1 MPSRELRQETP
12 QHGQVRFWLLP
23 DGPISETDA
32 SSELTAI
39 VIATDPALDHS
50 TGRLVPGKR
59 RSDVTTSLFLMVP
72 DAAGISHLA
81 GIICAEAQAV
91 VVAAHAEKKGYRVV
105 KDE

>member
-12 QHGQVRFWLLP
+12 RHGRVRFLLRS
-23 DGPISETDA
+23 DGQISETDA

-39 VIATDPALDHS
+39 VIATDPALGHS

-59 RSDVTTSLFLMVP
+59 TSDITTSLFLTAP
-72 DAAGISHLA
+72 DAAGISHLG
-81 GIICAEAQAV
+81 GITCAETQAV

-105 KDE
+105 RDV